1 MPSII
6 IYKKIKKKYLNQLN
20 INIKKLEKMKKYL
33 LTFALGVMSL
43 TAFAQSNYEKVMTEK
58 ITKLEACK
66 STDEFQTL
74 ANDFDRIAKKETTQW
89 LPSYYAAFSYI
100 QKGRLL
106 MRQGKITDLSVQAN
120 AAFNYLDAAEKIA
133 GNDNSEIHLLKK
145 MAYSLKMMENPA
157 ERYMTDGVKA
167 IEELKIAEKL
177 NPNNPRV
184 FLIKAEDTYFT
195 PEQYGGSKA
204 KGLEQFKTAL
214 DKFNAF
220 KTKTLLDPNWGK
232 SEAEYFLS
240 QGPVK

>member
-1 MPSII
+1 
-6 IYKKIKKKYLNQLN
+6 
-20 INIKKLEKMKKYL
+20 MKKYF
-33 LTFALGVMSL
+33 LTFALGLMSL
-43 TAFAQSNYEKVMTEK
+43 TAFAQSNYEKVMAEK
-58 ITKLEACK
+58 MAKLEACK
-66 STDEFQTL
+66 TTDEFQAF

-106 MRQGKITDLSVQAN
+106 MREGKMTELSVQAN
-120 AAFNYLDAAEKIA
+120 AAFNYLDQAEKIA
-133 GNDNSEIHLLKK
+133 GNNNSEIHLLKK

-157 ERYMTDGVKA
+157 ERYMTDGAKA
-167 IEELKIAEKL
+167 IEELKTAEKL
-177 NPNNPRV
+177 DPNNPRV

-220 KTKTLLDPNWGK
+220 KPKTSLDPNWGK
-232 SEAEYFLS
+232 AEAEYFMS
-240 QGPVK
+240 PDSTK